1 MEKSQGSQHGGRLP
15 RRGDPPSRDSL
26 EGHLRAEAGVAEI
39 SALSAIGTEGRGGS
53 PGPNGHGRAA
63 TRPRI
68 EELCDAQMERLN
80 RLGRRDEKHLFRI
93 ARCL

>member
-39 SALSAIGTEGRGGS
+39 SALSAIEGDLPVRTVTA
-53 PGPNGHGRAA
+53 GP
-63 TRPRI
+63 
-68 EELCDAQMERLN
+68 
-80 RLGRRDEKHLFRI
+80 
-93 ARCL
+93 